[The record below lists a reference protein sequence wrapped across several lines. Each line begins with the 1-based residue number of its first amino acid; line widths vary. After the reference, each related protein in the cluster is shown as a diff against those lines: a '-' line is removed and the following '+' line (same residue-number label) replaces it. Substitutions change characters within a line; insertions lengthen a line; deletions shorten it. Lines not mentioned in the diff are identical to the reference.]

1 MAARGWGAIDLCRR
15 RTDSRRD
22 KEALVSLVIF
32 LLLLTVLLNTAFQL
46 SLKHGIMALRGI
58 RFENLLHLS
67 SIAQLLTTRY
77 LLVSVALMASS
88 MLLWLKVLSMTELSF
103 AYPFQ
108 SLTLVL
114 ISVGS
119 IVVLK
124 ERIGSRQWTGIVLII
139 FGIFL
144 IAQS

>member
-58 RFENLLHLS
+58 SLENLLHPS

>member
-1 MAARGWGAIDLCRR
+1 
-15 RTDSRRD
+15 
-22 KEALVSLVIF
+22 
-32 LLLLTVLLNTAFQL
+32 
-46 SLKHGIMALRGI
+46 MALRGI